1 MASLTDTIYDIADQ
15 YTDDSKTNVTNAKIQ
30 SAASGFMTTL
40 NNARSAGDLSGT
52 YSYSSDISTT
62 PTGFSDSDIGID
74 AIKESSLRTKIR
86 SANTVFNFK
95 NTVNSKY
102 IIVYDKQCYL
112 FASESNFDDVMSSF
126 RLKLADEIYSG
137 VNLTATYNSSLSN
150 IMSNHNN
157 HI

>member
-1 MASLTDTIYDIADQ
+1 MPRLTDTIYNIADQ
-15 YTDDSKTNVTNAKIQ
+15 YTDDSITNVTNAKIQ
-30 SAASGFMTTL
+30 SAASGFITTL

-52 YSYSSDISTT
+52 YSYSSDIYTT
-62 PTGFSDSDIGID
+62 PTGFDDDDMGIN
-74 AIKESSLRTKIR
+74 AIKESDLRTKIR

-102 IIVYDKQCYL
+102 IIVYDKQCYI
-112 FASESNFDDVMSSF
+112 FDSESNFDDIMTSYK
-126 RLKLADEIYSG
+126 LKLADEIYSG
-137 VNLTATYNSSLSN
+137 VNLTSAYNSSLSN